1 MESYLEFSKATQ
13 EQILDAAKQN
23 QQIAIQAAQAWAQAV
38 APYASQ
44 IPATPGLEGTATPA
58 ELVENSFG
66 FAKKL
71 IELQQELAL
80 GVAQAWA
87 PTSGTSAKGKATTR
101 A

>member
-1 MESYLEFSKATQ
+1 METYLEFSKAAQ

-23 QQIAIQAAQAWAQAV
+23 QKIAIQAAQAWAQAV

-44 IPATPGLEGTATPA
+44 IPVAPGFEGTATPA

-66 FAKKL
+66 FATKL

-87 PTSGTSAKGKATTR
+87 PASDASAKAKTAAT